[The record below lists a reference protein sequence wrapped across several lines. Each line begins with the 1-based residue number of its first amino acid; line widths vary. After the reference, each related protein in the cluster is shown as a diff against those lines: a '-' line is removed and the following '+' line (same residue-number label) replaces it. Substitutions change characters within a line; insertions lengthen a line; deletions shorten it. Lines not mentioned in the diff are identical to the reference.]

1 MLAFSKAVVS
11 KKRLP
16 EVWAVKTKGPATLLK
31 VITKKK
37 DVFQSKEQKKQP
49 VSTTSYYSQERLATI
64 LSLLAEQTTAP
75 SVSKL
80 GRLPPLQT
88 CIALLS
94 SQFTPLLLLLQ
105 LS

>member
-37 DVFQSKEQKKQP
+37 DMCFSIKNRRSNQ
-49 VSTTSYYSQERLATI
+49 
-64 LSLLAEQTTAP
+64 
-75 SVSKL
+75 
-80 GRLPPLQT
+80 
-88 CIALLS
+88 
-94 SQFTPLLLLLQ
+94 
-105 LS
+105 